1 MHNIMSHYWAHSLK
15 KKKGNTHRSEQLQ
28 FCANFTSTKACLL
41 VTFSSY
47 QQSTPG
53 RNGVSLCCAIVSVCL
68 CKLSPL
74 AEGFLAL
81 HKSSWFTFFFCDWQK
96 GDRVSTMRQLNP
108 PWEFNMLYHR
118 CPTPHAFYNHS
129 HHLFIMSWTWG
140 GLKADVTHDDL
151 TSMGEWTRWLIVSK
165 TNTLIISR
173 RAQCNRSLTTN
184 LYLS

>member
-1 MHNIMSHYWAHSLK
+1 MQILQALPRAYLSLFCCLSTAPQGGILSHFALP
-15 KKKGNTHRSEQLQ
+15 
-28 FCANFTSTKACLL
+28 L
-41 VTFSSY
+41 V
-47 QQSTPG
+47 
-53 RNGVSLCCAIVSVCL
+53 
-68 CKLSPL
+68 
-74 AEGFLAL
+74 
-81 HKSSWFTFFFCDWQK
+81 
-96 GDRVSTMRQLNP
+96 VSTFANTFPYFQKDFWLCTRVLSSRPSSVIGREELLWVQWCNSILLGNSICCTIDAQP
-108 PWEFNMLYHR
+108 L
-118 CPTPHAFYNHS
+118 HAFYNHS

>member
-1 MHNIMSHYWAHSLK
+1 MLTRHFFVLSAQRLRRNRVSRCYAIISVYLCTRSPHLLK
-15 KKKGNTHRSEQLQ
+15 GL
-28 FCANFTSTKACLL
+28 
-41 VTFSSY
+41 
-47 QQSTPG
+47 
-53 RNGVSLCCAIVSVCL
+53 
-68 CKLSPL
+68 
-74 AEGFLAL
+74 LAL
-81 HKSSWFTFFFCDWQK
+81 HESSQFTCFFCDWQR
-96 GDRVSTMRQLNP
+96 GASVSTMRQLNP
-108 PWEFNMLYHR
+108 PWEFNMLYHW

-129 HHLFIMSWTWG
+129 HHLFIMSWTLG

>member
-1 MHNIMSHYWAHSLK
+1 MQILQALRRVYLSLFCCISTVPEG
-15 KKKGNTHRSEQLQ
+15 GNR
-28 FCANFTSTKACLL
+28 
-41 VTFSSY
+41 
-47 QQSTPG
+47 
-53 RNGVSLCCAIVSVCL
+53 VSLCFAVISVYPCKYSPHLLKELLAWRESCL
-68 CKLSPL
+68 
-74 AEGFLAL
+74 
-81 HKSSWFTFFFCDWQK
+81 FTSLFCDWQR
-96 GDRVSTMRQLNP
+96 GASVSTMMQLNA
-108 PWEFNMLYHR
+108 PWEFNMLYHG

>member
-1 MHNIMSHYWAHSLK
+1 MLTCRFFVASAQRPGEVS
-15 KKKGNTHRSEQLQ
+15 
-28 FCANFTSTKACLL
+28 CLTL
-41 VTFSSY
+41 
-47 QQSTPG
+47 
-53 RNGVSLCCAIVSVCL
+53 LCCYSRLPLQI
-68 CKLSPL
+68 LSPL
-74 AEGFLAL
+74 AKGFLAL
-81 HKSSWFTFFFCDWQK
+81 HESSQFTFFFSDWQR
-96 GDRVSTMRQLNP
+96 GASVSTMMQLNSL
-108 PWEFNMLYHR
+108 WEFNMQYHW

>member
-1 MHNIMSHYWAHSLK
+1 MLICHFFVVSAQQPREESCLTVLGHYERLP
-15 KKKGNTHRSEQLQ
+15 LQ
-28 FCANFTSTKACLL
+28 T
-41 VTFSSY
+41 
-47 QQSTPG
+47 
-53 RNGVSLCCAIVSVCL
+53 
-68 CKLSPL
+68 LSPL
-74 AEGFLAL
+74 AKGTSGAAREFSVHILIL
-81 HKSSWFTFFFCDWQK
+81 CWQR
-96 GDRVSTMRQLNP
+96 GASVSTMMQLNA
-108 PWEFNMLYHR
+108 PWEFNMLYHG

-129 HHLFIMSWTWG
+129 HHLFITSWTWG